1 MPGRIAAATMN
12 PRKSRAITALSF
24 HNPRASAT
32 IPMTTSAATAD
43 RFAVSF
49 MTRDFSPRREA
60 RKPMVRSASE
70 QVRLHE
76 RRHAIVLAGPL
87 VRAAGLAAGGV
98 AAFVVGWPLSVV
110 GVVLLALAAAIV
122 FRAVWRWE
130 RTHVVLTSEK
140 LFVVHG
146 TVRRR
151 SAAVRLE
158 RIGAVEIEQGLVG
171 RLLGYG
177 TVVAGDLEITHVPEP
192 ARLVERLSP

>member
-1 MPGRIAAATMN
+1 
-12 PRKSRAITALSF
+12 
-24 HNPRASAT
+24 
-32 IPMTTSAATAD
+32 
-43 RFAVSF
+43 

-60 RKPMVRSASE
+60 GKPMARSSSE

-98 AAFVVGWPLSVV
+98 AAFVLGWPVSVA

-158 RIGAVEIEQGLVG
+158 RIGAVEIEQGLLG

-177 TVVAGDLEITHVPEP
+177 TVLAGDLEITHVAEP
-192 ARLVERLSP
+192 GRLVERLAP